1 MRPDTFARTLRALG
15 LVAAIAAP
23 LAGCTK
29 AQTVGKSP
37 AYLIIDSLTGSSGAE
52 PDDED
57 GVLASDVRTLVKQDV
72 GGEQVQVPTI
82 YEDIGNVTFRL
93 ALKDPGSTTTPST
106 PSPANFIT
114 INRYRVQF
122 RRSDGRQT
130 PGVDVPYGF
139 DGAFTATVSGSGIK
153 ASFTLVRIQAKTENP
168 LVLLAGRNASNA
180 ISTIAD
186 VTFYGSDQAGNEV
199 NVSGQIGVDFADWGD
214 PE

>member
-15 LVAAIAAP
+15 LVAALAAP

-37 AYLIIDSLTGSSGAE
+37 AYLIIESLTGSSGAD
-52 PDDED
+52 PDEED
-57 GVLASDVRTLVKQDV
+57 GVLASDVLTLVKQDID
-72 GGEQVQVPTI
+72 GEEVLVPTV

-93 ALKDPGSTTTPST
+93 ALKDPGSTTTPNT
-106 PSPANFIT
+106 PSSANFIT
-114 INRYRVQF
+114 VNRYRVQF

-139 DGAFTATVSGSGIK
+139 DGAITATVSGSGIK
-153 ASFTLVRIQAKTENP
+153 ASFTIVRIQAKTESP
-168 LVLLAGRNASNA
+168 LRLLAYRNASNA

-186 VTFYGSDQAGNEV
+186 VTFYGSDQAGHEV
-199 NVSGQIGVDFADWGD
+199 NVTGHIGVDFADWGD
-214 PE
+214 PD